1 MTTGE
6 KIRDIKRPY
15 RKKAFQ
21 SGYSQKGNAV
31 QSNPPPISS
40 YSTVST
46 AATQVVR
53 AGVDPQTFR
62 RPVRSTPQGGLE
74 GIPIDF
80 SNYPWHMVS
89 KGNSANL
96 IQRQRIDF
104 TTLDTYDAAGVLVTA
119 NSFDN
124 NSYVDMVVINVADV
138 LGDDTW
144 RDSTGDW
151 NSGPVTQMAIDAG
164 GIEPAKADLTFTAYA
179 PSAGIFY
186 KFVITASTL
195 TLTGKVPANGEGFVI
210 SPDNASIEIVQTY
223 SWANYG
229 GTWAASSDNWD
240 NADFIPTAVETGQ
253 NQPDA
258 GSLTL
263 SGSVP
268 DWNLSQLW
276 YVPSG
281 SLALT
286 GFLPLSTTGHIFTP
300 AKAELTGL
308 GTTSWADTSGDWAS
322 S

>member
-104 TTLDTYDAAGVLVTA
+104 TTLDTYNAAGVLTTA

-124 NSYVDMVVINVADV
+124 NAYVDMVVINVADV

-144 RDSTGDW
+144 RDSDGDGVLDEVVARDDYTVAGTPEIPPQTYTGLQATTPAST
-151 NSGPVTQMAIDAG
+151 NPFPVGSGAT
-164 GIEPAKADLTFTAYA
+164 
-179 PSAGIFY
+179 
-186 KFVITASTL
+186 TAS
-195 TLTGKVPANGEGFVI
+195 V
-210 SPDNASIEIVQTY
+210 
-223 SWANYG
+223 G
-229 GTWAASSDNWD
+229 GTVAVGSTGELYVVANFGHSEPSTASLPTSGMYYELWVDGALFLQWQDFQWA
-240 NADFIPTAVETGQ
+240 PTAPKRDMWDFDVPIIVEKQIVFRVINRTGV
-253 NQPDA
+253 A
-258 GSLTL
+258 I
-263 SGSVP
+263 
-268 DWNLSQLW
+268 
-276 YVPSG
+276 
-281 SLALT
+281 
-286 GFLPLSTTGHIFTP
+286 TTGNMDACFAGWT
-300 AKAELTGL
+300 ETQDGYD
-308 GTTSWADTSGDWAS
+308 DTSRAKLQS
-322 S
+322 